1 MALVAELKTFGLLG
15 QIAPRC
21 GTVLEAFEKT
31 ARYAAIASQGVRL
44 SMACDATSIAFAVV
58 LALPNGPSQQ
68 NILLWGLTNFG
79 LMPER
84 LTGEPIRPRLITCT
98 CRTPAGTDARAITSR
113 FPYKFNARDN
123 RIVFDR
129 GVGNLKVP
137 SADAELQLAL
147 ARLIE
152 QDLEALGPAGSF
164 QQGIEVVLRG
174 MLTGT
179 MPTVAALSTRAGM
192 SQRTLQRRLAQSGS
206 SFQALLQKV
215 LLEVS
220 DEHLA
225 RGSLTQSELAFLLG
239 YSEQSAFSRAYKS
252 WTGHPP
258 GAFTRV
264 R

>member
-1 MALVAELKTFGLLG
+1 MGHHDVDGKKR
-15 QIAPRC
+15 PR
-21 GTVLEAFEKT
+21 
-31 ARYAAIASQGVRL
+31 AAAQLNCPTPRQ
-44 SMACDATSIAFAVV
+44 ATKAQKHPHKPAMTS
-58 LALPNGPSQQ
+58 NYS
-68 NILLWGLTNFG
+68 

-84 LTGEPIRPRLITCT
+84 LTGQTIRPRLIACT
-98 CRTPAGTDARAITSR
+98 CHTPAGADARAVASR
-113 FPYKFNARDN
+113 FPYRFNAREN

-129 GVGNLKVP
+129 GAGDLKVP
-137 SADAELQLAL
+137 SADADLQSAL

-152 QDLEALGPAGSF
+152 QDLEALGPAGGFHEGSVA
-164 QQGIEVVLRG
+164 VVRG
-174 MLTGT
+174 MLNGT
-179 MPTVAALSTRAGM
+179 MPTLAAASARAGM
-192 SQRTLQRRLAQSGS
+192 SQRTLQRRLAQSGTC
-206 SFQALLQKV
+206 FQALLQKV
-215 LLEVS
+215 LQEIS